1 MSQSNVRISVRNL
14 IEFIYR
20 QGDIDDRFGSITAAH
35 EGTRLHKVIQKELK
49 EECDKH
55 LNQTFVSEMFLSKE
69 FQYKSIDLTLEG
81 RADGVIVTYED
92 EEALEKSIM
101 SMELVEEEQ
110 VQGYVDES
118 QRLLVQG
125 ETDEIKEQHVQGEG
139 YEIKKQ
145 FVQDEAQGLVASDVE
160 SGEQQPVQGDTEDI
174 KVQTVPKESPET
186 KEDEEIILAN
196 KSIKVVEIKTTVKDI
211 MTLEENENF
220 LHWAQGKLYCYIL
233 CLEEGVSE
241 IDLDLIYCHREN
253 LHTKTLSKH
262 LTLEELEAFF
272 NELMDK
278 YVRWIMLQDKWLAI
292 RDKALEELNFPF
304 SAYRKGQRE
313 LAVNIYR
320 TMKEKKDIYIEAPTG
335 TGKTISTMFPA
346 LKALSMYP
354 NAKLVYL
361 TAKNITKTVA
371 EETLTI
377 LRNKGLKLKTL
388 TLTAKD
394 KICFLEER
402 SCNGEDC
409 IYARGHFDRVND
421 AMLDLLENH
430 EALTQELIM
439 EYGKKYTVCPFE
451 LSLDLIQW
459 SDLVIGDYNYFFD
472 PKAMIKRLE
481 FDDTPYIFLIDEAH
495 NLVDR
500 ARDMYSATITTE
512 ELKLA
517 KEELK
522 YKNKKLVGIINK
534 VIKAMKERVLE
545 GEEKQVIIDEGPDE
559 ILNLLRLLTVEGEA
573 YLKEKKDNDKE
584 EAFMNI
590 YFNSLDFIRIGEL
603 FSEDFVY
610 YGEKIGKDYIL
621 KLFCLNPS
629 QMIKSCIERNITT
642 VFFSATLSPMGYFKK
657 LLGGKEDSYSLR
669 LPSPFP
675 PENRKLIIKTDV
687 DTRYRY
693 REGSYEKVV
702 RYIHETLKENEGN
715 FLVFFPSFEYMENI
729 YELYSAMYSREEIFA
744 QTSGMSEEER
754 HIFLK
759 RFEDE
764 DRAVGFAVLG
774 GVFSEGIDL
783 WGDKLKGAIVVGV
796 GLPKVNF
803 ERKLIEEYFTN
814 HGEPGFHY
822 AYTFPGMNK
831 VIQAMGRV
839 IRREEDTGT
848 IVLMD
853 KRYAMEIYKNLMQV

>member
-69 FQYKSIDLTLEG
+69 FQYKSVDLTLEG

-145 FVQDEAQGLVASDVE
+145 FVQDKAQGLVASDVE
-160 SGEQQPVQGDTEDI
+160 SGEQQPIQGDTEDI

-186 KEDEEIILAN
+186 KEDEEIIPTN

-377 LRNKGLKLKTL
+377 LRDKGLKLKTL

-534 VIKAMKERVLE
+534 VIKAMQERILE

-584 EAFMNI
+584 EAFMNV

-629 QMIKSCIERNITT
+629 SMIKSCIERNITT

-657 LLGGKEDSYSLR
+657 LLGGKEDCYSLR

-702 RYIHETLKENEGN
+702 RYIHETLNENEGN

-759 RFEDE
+759 RFDGE

-853 KRYAMEIYKNLMQV
+853 KRYSMEIYKNLTQL

>member
-35 EGTRLHKVIQKELK
+35 EGTRLHKIIQKELK

-69 FQYKSIDLTLEG
+69 FQYKSVDLTLEG

-118 QRLLVQG
+118 QRILVQG
-125 ETDEIKEQHVQGEG
+125 ETDEIKEQHVQGEV

-186 KEDEEIILAN
+186 KEDEEIIPAN

-262 LTLEELEAFF
+262 LNLEELEAFF

-361 TAKNITKTVA
+361 TAKNITKIVA

-377 LRNKGLKLKTL
+377 LRDKGLKLKTL

-584 EAFMNI
+584 EAFMNV

-629 QMIKSCIERNITT
+629 PMIKSCIERNITT

-744 QTSGMSEEER
+744 QTNGMSEEER

-853 KRYAMEIYKNLMQV
+853 KRYSMEIYKNLTQV

>member
-69 FQYKSIDLTLEG
+69 FQYKSVDLTLEG

-118 QRLLVQG
+118 QRILVQG
-125 ETDEIKEQHVQGEG
+125 ETDEIKEQHVQGEV

-186 KEDEEIILAN
+186 KEDEEIIPAN

-262 LTLEELEAFF
+262 LNLEELEAFF

-361 TAKNITKTVA
+361 TAKNITKIVA

-377 LRNKGLKLKTL
+377 LRDKGLKLKTL

-584 EAFMNI
+584 EAFMNV

-629 QMIKSCIERNITT
+629 PMIKSCIERNITT

-744 QTSGMSEEER
+744 QTNGMSEEER

-853 KRYAMEIYKNLMQV
+853 KRYSMEIYKNLTQV

>member
-55 LNQTFVSEMFLSKE
+55 LNQTFVSEMFLSRE
-69 FQYKSIDLTLEG
+69 FKYENIELMLEG

-92 EEALEKSIM
+92 EEALEREVM
-101 SMELVEEEQ
+101 SMELVKERADGVEE
-110 VQGYVDES
+110 GA
-118 QRLLVQG
+118 L
-125 ETDEIKEQHVQGEG
+125 EI
-139 YEIKKQ
+139 
-145 FVQDEAQGLVASDVE
+145 VQDMAE
-160 SGEQQPVQGDTEDI
+160 
-174 KVQTVPKESPET
+174 QTVEGES
-186 KEDEEIILAN
+186 KGDDEEILSTN

-241 IDLDLIYCHREN
+241 IDLDLIYCHRES

-262 LTLEELEAFF
+262 LTLEELEGFF

-278 YVRWIMLQDKWLAI
+278 YVRWIILQDKWLAV
-292 RDKALEELNFPF
+292 RDKAVEELNFPF
-304 SAYRKGQRE
+304 AAYRKGQRE

-320 TMKEKKDIYIEAPTG
+320 TMKEKKDIYVEAPTG
-335 TGKTISTMFPA
+335 TGKTISTLFPA
-346 LKALSMYP
+346 IKALSMYP

-377 LRNKGLKLKTL
+377 LRDKGLRMKTL

-402 SCNGEDC
+402 SCNGDDC
-409 IYARGHFDRVND
+409 IYAKGHFDRVND

-430 EALTQELIM
+430 EALTEEIIRSYS
-439 EYGKKYTVCPFE
+439 EKYQVCPFE
-451 LSLDLIQW
+451 LSLDLIAW

-500 ARDMYSATITTE
+500 ARDMYSASITTE

-534 VIKAMKERVLE
+534 VIKAMKERILE
-545 GEEKQVIIDEGPDE
+545 GEEKQVIIEEGPDE

-573 YLKEKKDNDKE
+573 HLKERKDNDKE

-590 YFNSLDFIRIGEL
+590 YFSSLDFIRIGEL

-610 YGEKIGKDYIL
+610 YGEKEGKDYIL

-629 QMIKSCIERNITT
+629 PMIKSCIERNIST

-657 LLGGKEDSYSLR
+657 LLGGSEKSYSIK

-675 PENRKLIIKTDV
+675 PENRKLIVKTDV

-693 REGSYEKVV
+693 REQSYEKVV

-729 YELYSAMYSREEIFA
+729 YELYSAMYSREEIFV

-814 HGEPGFHY
+814 HEEPGFHY

-853 KRYAMEIYKNLMQV
+853 KRYAMGIYKNLMQV

>member
-55 LNQTFVSEMFLSKE
+55 LNQTFVSEMFLSRE
-69 FQYKSIDLTLEG
+69 FQYENIELMLEG

-92 EEALEKSIM
+92 EEALEREVM
-101 SMELVEEEQ
+101 SMELVEEADGGEEGALEG
-110 VQGYVDES
+110 VQGNVADLVKDE
-118 QRLLVQG
+118 
-125 ETDEIKEQHVQGEG
+125 
-139 YEIKKQ
+139 
-145 FVQDEAQGLVASDVE
+145 VA
-160 SGEQQPVQGDTEDI
+160 
-174 KVQTVPKESPET
+174 QTVKGESAASNQD
-186 KEDEEIILAN
+186 DEETLPTN

-241 IDLDLIYCHREN
+241 IDLDLIYCHRES
-253 LHTKTLSKH
+253 LHTKTLTKH
-262 LTLEELEAFF
+262 LTLEELEGFF
-272 NELMDK
+272 NGLMDK
-278 YVRWIMLQDKWLAI
+278 YVRWIILQDKWLAV
-292 RDKALEELNFPF
+292 RDKAVEELNFPF
-304 SAYRKGQRE
+304 AAYRKGQRE

-320 TMKEKKDIYIEAPTG
+320 TMKEKKDIYVEAPTG

-346 LKALSMYP
+346 IKALSMYP
-354 NAKLVYL
+354 NAKLIYL

-377 LRNKGLKLKTL
+377 LRSKGLKLKTL

-402 SCNGEDC
+402 SCNGDDC
-409 IYARGHFDRVND
+409 IYAKGHFDRVND

-430 EALTQELIM
+430 EALTQEIIISYS
-439 EYGKKYTVCPFE
+439 EKYKICPFE
-451 LSLDLIQW
+451 LSLDLIAW

-512 ELKLA
+512 ALKLA

-522 YKNKKLVGIINK
+522 YKDKKLVGIINK
-534 VIKAMKERVLE
+534 VIKAMKERILE
-545 GEEKQVIIDEGPDE
+545 GEEKQVIIEEGPDE
-559 ILNLLRLLTVEGEA
+559 ILNLLRLLTVEGERH
-573 YLKEKKDNDKE
+573 LKEKKDNDKD
-584 EAFMNI
+584 EAFMNV

-610 YGEKIGKDYIL
+610 YGEKQGKDYIL

-629 QMIKSCIERNITT
+629 PMIKSCIERNIST

-657 LLGGKEDSYSLR
+657 LLGGSEKSYSVK

-675 PENRKLIIKTDV
+675 PENRKLMVKTDV

-693 REGSYEKVV
+693 REQSYEKVV

-729 YELYSAMYSREEIFA
+729 YELYSAMYSREEIFV

-803 ERKLIEEYFTN
+803 ERKLIEEYFSN

-853 KRYAMEIYKNLMQV
+853 RRYAMEIYKNLMQV

>member
-1 MSQSNVRISVRNL
+1 M
-14 IEFIYR
+14 
-20 QGDIDDRFGSITAAH
+20 
-35 EGTRLHKVIQKELK
+35 
-49 EECDKH
+49 
-55 LNQTFVSEMFLSKE
+55 
-69 FQYKSIDLTLEG
+69 
-81 RADGVIVTYED
+81 
-92 EEALEKSIM
+92 
-101 SMELVEEEQ
+101 
-110 VQGYVDES
+110 
-118 QRLLVQG
+118 
-125 ETDEIKEQHVQGEG
+125 
-139 YEIKKQ
+139 
-145 FVQDEAQGLVASDVE
+145 
-160 SGEQQPVQGDTEDI
+160 
-174 KVQTVPKESPET
+174 
-186 KEDEEIILAN
+186 
-196 KSIKVVEIKTTVKDI
+196 
-211 MTLEENENF
+211 
-220 LHWAQGKLYCYIL
+220 
-233 CLEEGVSE
+233 
-241 IDLDLIYCHREN
+241 
-253 LHTKTLSKH
+253 
-262 LTLEELEAFF
+262 
-272 NELMDK
+272 
-278 YVRWIMLQDKWLAI
+278 
-292 RDKALEELNFPF
+292 
-304 SAYRKGQRE
+304 
-313 LAVNIYR
+313 
-320 TMKEKKDIYIEAPTG
+320 
-335 TGKTISTMFPA
+335 
-346 LKALSMYP
+346 
-354 NAKLVYL
+354 
-361 TAKNITKTVA
+361 
-371 EETLTI
+371 
-377 LRNKGLKLKTL
+377 
-388 TLTAKD
+388 
-394 KICFLEER
+394 
-402 SCNGEDC
+402 
-409 IYARGHFDRVND
+409 
-421 AMLDLLENH
+421 
-430 EALTQELIM
+430 
-439 EYGKKYTVCPFE
+439 
-451 LSLDLIQW
+451 IQW

-629 QMIKSCIERNITT
+629 PMIKSCIERNITT

>member
-69 FQYKSIDLTLEG
+69 FQYKSVDLTLEG

-118 QRLLVQG
+118 QRILVQG
-125 ETDEIKEQHVQGEG
+125 ETDEIKEQHVQGEV

-186 KEDEEIILAN
+186 KEDEEIIPAN

-262 LTLEELEAFF
+262 LNLEELEAFF

-361 TAKNITKTVA
+361 TAKNITKIVA

-377 LRNKGLKLKTL
+377 LRDKGLKLKTL

-584 EAFMNI
+584 EAFMNV

-621 KLFCLNPS
+621 KLFCINPS
-629 QMIKSCIERNITT
+629 PMIKSCIERNITT

-744 QTSGMSEEER
+744 QTNGMSEEER

-853 KRYAMEIYKNLMQV
+853 KRYSMEIYKNLTQV

>member
-559 ILNLLRLLTVEGEA
+559 ILNLFRLLTVEGEA

-629 QMIKSCIERNITT
+629 PMIKSCIERNITT